1 MNQST
6 SSYPFRYE
14 DEYISYQSLF
24 SSFKEENFLS
34 FDKKFQKLSL
44 DIKVQEL
51 FAGKKINFSENQAAL
66 HHIYRSSYGH
76 KLSDIDHNQLEDIQR
91 TIDGCIRLKDI
102 LLKKGIKNIVTVGI
116 GGSFEGP
123 KLLIETLTDKHSRN
137 FNHIFLTGP
146 DKNEFLN
153 EILPLKRE
161 DTFFIIS
168 TKSFTTDETIQSLS
182 LARNWIDKDLNFEDH
197 FICVTSQ
204 KEKAKNFGFTE
215 KTIIQF
221 PNEIGGRYSLWS
233 PISLSAM
240 LELDEEFYE
249 FLKGGS
255 EADFR
260 LVKNDEF
267 KKFYKICG
275 LQ

>member
-116 GGSFEGP
+116 GGSFG
-123 KLLIETLTDKHSRN
+123 
-137 FNHIFLTGP
+137 
-146 DKNEFLN
+146 
-153 EILPLKRE
+153 
-161 DTFFIIS
+161 
-168 TKSFTTDETIQSLS
+168 
-182 LARNWIDKDLNFEDH
+182 
-197 FICVTSQ
+197 
-204 KEKAKNFGFTE
+204 GF
-215 KTIIQF
+215 
-221 PNEIGGRYSLWS
+221 
-233 PISLSAM
+233 
-240 LELDEEFYE
+240 
-249 FLKGGS
+249 
-255 EADFR
+255 
-260 LVKNDEF
+260 
-267 KKFYKICG
+267 
-275 LQ
+275 